1 MTTTIRAYRIP
12 RVPSRTD
19 YILTE
24 YRGVTL
30 ERFCKEVVDGNITE
44 ADRISKIEIITIP
57 H

>member
-12 RVPSRTD
+12 RAPYRTD

-30 ERFCKEVVDGNITE
+30 EQFCKEIVDGCITE
-44 ADRISKIEIITIP
+44 ADRISKIEIITMP

>member
-30 ERFCKEVVDGNITE
+30 ERFCKEIVDGSITE
-44 ADRISKIEIITIP
+44 ADRISKIEIIITP